1 MSRIAEVQFQD
12 SDSRYGNKEAVA
24 VMEYGGKE
32 FVFAWFDDEL
42 TFTTRELIGLNI
54 EEARD
59 LKQTRDIAYLRS
71 P

>member
-1 MSRIAEVQFQD
+1 MSKIAEVKFQD

-24 VMEYGGKE
+24 VMAHGGKE

-42 TFTTRELIGLNI
+42 TFAPQDLIGLTI

-59 LKQTRDIAYLRS
+59 LKQSRDIAYLQS
-71 P
+71 